1 MERQLFQ
8 VKNTFL
14 DLDDELELHVHRR
27 QQSEPASRCIES
39 QAEALPVVA
48 VSAVS
53 MIQEPGYSPEKDGM
67 AAMPRVLTGEYL
79 DTPRSQ
85 TNEGH
90 SGYLPVYQ
98 SDWCSNIPNWG
109 VTSNYIV
116 PDSNTSKM
124 VWYGYGHNY
133 QNPIPAALPEKMLNL
148 SGLPGYQSYQD
159 FSGEAPAGEVLEAGK
174 DFPRNF
180 ASANASFTGNLGAQP
195 GYQFPKS
202 APGTWSAWSEQP
214 PRASPAS
221 PTLSPECD
229 VPSEWQSVS
238 TVMARNLPNKYNQQM
253 LLDELNAAG
262 FAGAYDFLYL
272 PIDPE
277 TCANRGYAFIN
288 FVSSSYAWMMRTTYE
303 GQKMGKFNSDK
314 VVSVVPA
321 ALQGFEANYAHY
333 STARVMRGLP
343 QTRPLFLRE
352 WLPGQKVKTERR
364 RGGRRTQGSLIDL
377 AVRQQGE
384 DPGHGHGD
392 HGQHGQHGQRVPS
405 GQIGHIGLTGQTYL
419 RCAFARAVVA
429 RRKQSIDSVNS
440 VAFPCAMKFGALE
453 LWELPA

>member
-1 MERQLFQ
+1 MERQLYQ

-14 DLDDELELHVHRR
+14 DLDDEMELHVHRR

-39 QAEALPVVA
+39 QAEAPPVVA

-53 MIQEPGYSPEKDGM
+53 IIQEPRYNSPEKDGM
-67 AAMPRVLTGEYL
+67 ASMPRVLTGEDL

-85 TNEGH
+85 TNAGH

-98 SDWCSNIPNWG
+98 SDWCSNIPNWS
-109 VTSNYIV
+109 VSNYVNTSNT
-116 PDSNTSKM
+116 SKTSKM
-124 VWYGYGHNY
+124 VWYGYDSYDHNHNHHN
-133 QNPIPAALPEKMLNL
+133 QNPMAALPEKMLNL

-174 DFPRNF
+174 DFPLNF
-180 ASANASFTGNLGAQP
+180 ASVSQTSFTGLGGLGAQP
-195 GYQFPKS
+195 GKS
-202 APGTWSAWSEQP
+202 APGTWSAWSEQS
-214 PRASPAS
+214 PRASPS
-221 PTLSPECD
+221 PPSPGD

-253 LLDELNAAG
+253 LLDELNGAG

-288 FVSSSYAWMMRTTYE
+288 FISSTYAWMMRTTYE

-333 STARVMRGLP
+333 STSRVMRGPP

-352 WLPGQKVKTERR
+352 CGQKVKTERR

-377 AVRQQGE
+377 AVRQKGE

-392 HGQHGQHGQRVPS
+392 HRGQRVPY
-405 GQIGHIGLTGQTYL
+405 GQIGHIGLTGKSDGAIPGSDLSQVRFCSCGGKAQTEFRFCQFCGVSL
-419 RCAFARAVVA
+419 HNEVW
-429 RRKQSIDSVNS
+429 
-440 VAFPCAMKFGALE
+440 GA
-453 LWELPA
+453 